1 MGNNDK
7 TEMVNRTEDME
18 GLAWSGSWGVSWRA
32 ECYPS
37 KSQMVAQHLVTRPV
51 RREMR
56 KD

>member
-1 MGNNDK
+1 MGNNDE

-37 KSQMVAQHLVTRPV
+37 KYQMVAQHLVTRPV

>member
-1 MGNNDK
+1 MGNNYER
-7 TEMVNRTEDME
+7 EMVNRTEDME
-18 GLAWSGSWGVSWRA
+18 GLAWSGSWGASWRA
-32 ECYPS
+32 EFYPS